1 MKYWYC
7 IEIDYC
13 VLCGRKHKT
22 RYRVYNIIQKGVRWK
37 DIACDECWI
46 SVPTKWKKNLK
57 DLR

>member
-46 SVPTKWKKNLK
+46 NK
-57 DLR
+57 